1 MRRSEGIGCLEEM
14 QQEKGQM
21 LRAACCL
28 PRAQLW
34 LREGASAQEQTDT
47 HAGFR
52 RTRKEQQAVHI
63 TWISPRFQRSC
74 RKGCARTASLT
85 LLTRR
90 QQQEQ

>member
-1 MRRSEGIGCLEEM
+1 MFGRDAARERADAARCLLPAPSPTLVERGSKRPGTDRHARRIS
-14 QQEKGQM
+14 
-21 LRAACCL
+21 
-28 PRAQLW
+28 
-34 LREGASAQEQTDT
+34 
-47 HAGFR
+47 
-52 RTRKEQQAVHI
+52 RTGKEQQAVHI